1 MCINFFFAKCK
12 CWLSLCHHWL
22 LAVLDWLF
30 GQFSS
35 SSPSLSSS
43 TSSFFFFS
51 YVFSITL
58 HPFGPPSFFPS
69 FFPSFLPSFLLYN
82 GLTMTPIRKG
92 AVMTAMA
99 VMVGK
104 LRLGVQLQL
113 RPSPQRWYLC
123 DCQTSAVWGSDIWST
138 TYDIWYWISSATAV
152 WHMCSRQ
159 CSIPVFSPTKNFYL
173 SVILNTSLSQI
184 QWAIRS
190 SMPAPSVWGVGLVQS
205 PPAFCPSRRTDS
217 ISSSF
222 AIRTQEGQNFYL
234 QKIKTSIKKGHSGL
248 LVIQVG
254 HITVLTKWPK
264 WHDRGKFN
272 PSRFNCCDIGPPNI
286 TDPENTK

>member
-1 MCINFFFAKCK
+1 MLTQSVSPLAACSSWLIVWSILLLLLLPVLFHLLLFLFLLCIFLHLTSIRPPF
-12 CWLSLCHHWL
+12 L
-22 LAVLDWLF
+22 L
-30 GQFSS
+30 
-35 SSPSLSSS
+35 
-43 TSSFFFFS
+43 
-51 YVFSITL
+51 
-58 HPFGPPSFFPS
+58 
-69 FFPSFLPSFLLYN
+69 SFLPSFLLYN

-99 VMVGK
+99 IMVGK

-123 DCQTSAVWGSDIWST
+123 DCQTRAVWGSDIWST

-159 CSIPVFSPTKNFYL
+159 CSIPVFPPTKNFYL

-234 QKIKTSIKKGHSGL
+234 QKIKTSIKKRSFRPPGHSGWSHN
-248 LVIQVG
+248 G
-254 HITVLTKWPK
+254 F
-264 WHDRGKFN
+264 D
-272 PSRFNCCDIGPPNI
+272 
-286 TDPENTK
+286 

>member
-1 MCINFFFAKCK
+1 MLTQSVSPLAACSS
-12 CWLSLCHHWL
+12 WLIVWSIL
-22 LAVLDWLF
+22 LLLL
-30 GQFSS
+30 
-35 SSPSLSSS
+35 SLSSS

-159 CSIPVFSPTKNFYL
+159 CSIPVFPPTKNFYL

-217 ISSSF
+217 ISTSF

-234 QKIKTSIKKGHSGL
+234 QKIKTSIKKK
-248 LVIQVG
+248 VIQASWSFRLV
-254 HITVLTKWPK
+254 T
-264 WHDRGKFN
+264 
-272 PSRFNCCDIGPPNI
+272 
-286 TDPENTK
+286 

>member
-1 MCINFFFAKCK
+1 MCIIFFLFAKCK

-51 YVFSITL
+51 YVFSFTL
-58 HPFGPPSFFPS
+58 HPFGPPS

-159 CSIPVFSPTKNFYL
+159 CSIPVFSPTKKLL
-173 SVILNTSLSQI
+173 SFCDPQHQPVSNTVSHSIFNAGPICLRCRPC
-184 QWAIRS
+184 AK
-190 SMPAPSVWGVGLVQS
+190 PA
-205 PPAFCPSRRTDS
+205 
-217 ISSSF
+217 
-222 AIRTQEGQNFYL
+222 
-234 QKIKTSIKKGHSGL
+234 GL
-248 LVIQVG
+248 LS
-254 HITVLTKWPK
+254 L
-264 WHDRGKFN
+264 
-272 PSRFNCCDIGPPNI
+272 
-286 TDPENTK
+286 

>member
-1 MCINFFFAKCK
+1 MELAGSSQHKVWHKETKCCK
-12 CWLSLCHHWL
+12 CWLSLCDHWL
-22 LAVLDWLF
+22 LAVLDFNCLVNSPPPPPPCPLPPPP
-30 GQFSS
+30 FSF
-35 SSPSLSSS
+35 SPM
-43 TSSFFFFS
+43 
-51 YVFSITL
+51 Y
-58 HPFGPPSFFPS
+58 FPS
-69 FFPSFLPSFLLYN
+69 PYIHSASLPSFLLYN

-99 VMVGK
+99 LMVGK

-123 DCQTSAVWGSDIWST
+123 DCQTRAVWGSDIWST

-159 CSIPVFSPTKNFYL
+159 CSIPVFPPTKNFYL

-205 PPAFCPSRRTDS
+205 PPAFCPSRTTDS
-217 ISSSF
+217 ISTSF

-234 QKIKTSIKKGHSGL
+234 QKIKTSIKKRSFRPPGHSGWSHN
-248 LVIQVG
+248 G
-254 HITVLTKWPK
+254 F
-264 WHDRGKFN
+264 D
-272 PSRFNCCDIGPPNI
+272 
-286 TDPENTK
+286 